1 MNIKISYIFLL
12 LLVCSFGF
20 SQEENT
26 TNKNGTIEEQ
36 FNHIEK
42 VSSNYK
48 DRGKRYEVINTVNL
62 NELKSNILDS
72 LKTLKNTINE
82 KETTITSQ
90 RDSLTSLNSSLNT
103 TKTNLE
109 STNKEKDLIS
119 LFGLQ
124 LSKTSYNLILWSII
138 LLLLVLLLVFIFKFK
153 NSNTITKEAKKSLE
167 DVELEFEEHRRVALE
182 REQKV
187 RRQLQ
192 DEINKNKTKG

>member
-1 MNIKISYIFLL
+1 MNIKTLYIILL

-36 FNHIEK
+36 FNYIEK
-42 VSSNYK
+42 ISSNYRDK
-48 DRGKRYEVINTVNL
+48 GKRYEVINQVNL
-62 NELKSNILDS
+62 EQIKSNILDS
-72 LKTLKNTINE
+72 LKTLKTTINE
-82 KETTITSQ
+82 KEKTITSQ
-90 RDSLTSLNSSLNT
+90 RDSLASLNSSLNT

-109 STNKEKDLIS
+109 NINKEKDLIS

-138 LLLLVLLLVFIFKFK
+138 ILLLVLLLVFIYKYR
-153 NSNTITKEAKKSLE
+153 NSNSITKAAKKSLE
-167 DVELEFEEHRRVALE
+167 DVEQEFEEHRRVALE

-192 DEINKNKTKG
+192 DEINKNKTKS